1 MSYKSHN
8 KCGKFFQQFVYNPWS
23 RMVLHCTDFSET
35 HIHSVNICV
44 YLLCQV
50 ASEPD
55 KEM

>member
-8 KCGKFFQQFVYNPWS
+8 ECGKFVQQFVYNPWS
-23 RMVLHCTDFSET
+23 RMVFYCTDFSET
-35 HIHSVNICV
+35 HSHAVNICG
-44 YLLCQV
+44 YLLCQA